1 LPVERGPQPAGV
13 SLAATWDYSLAS
25 RYGQVVG
32 AEERSKGIMVNL
44 GPTINI
50 DRDPRWGRTFE
61 SYGED
66 PYLNG
71 ALAGAEIG
79 GVQSQ
84 GVMSQVKHYAV
95 YNQETNRNT
104 PADDVIVS
112 ERAEHEIYLPAF
124 WAAINKGN
132 APSVMCAYSTVNG
145 VPACQN
151 RYLIGETLDQRWGFA
166 GFVSSDY
173 GATKTTE
180 QSVEAGLDQ
189 EMPDAG
195 YYGSALAAAVG
206 SGEVE
211 VSAVNQMVSRILA
224 EMFRFGEFNDPQGS
238 PSAAVTTR
246 AHQEVA
252 TDVAEAGT
260 VLLRNTAG
268 TLPLPPSGAG
278 AVAVIGPGASAARS
292 K

>member
-1 LPVERGPQPAGV
+1 MTTTAVPSLCIPALTLADGPNGVGDGRQRGDPAAAGV
-13 SLAATWDYSLAS
+13 SLAATWDHSLAS

-32 AEERSKGIMVNL
+32 AEERSKGIMVDL

-61 SYGED
+61 SYSED

-112 ERAEHEIYLPAF
+112 ERAEHEIYLPRVLGGHQRAT
-124 WAAINKGN
+124 

-173 GATKTTE
+173 GATKSTE
-180 QSVEAGLDQ
+180 QSVDAGLDQ
-189 EMPDAG
+189 EMPDGG
-195 YYGSALAAAVG
+195 YYGAALAAAVRLG
-206 SGEVE
+206 QGRGVGGQPDG
-211 VSAVNQMVSRILA
+211 VP
-224 EMFRFGEFNDPQGS
+224 DPH
-238 PSAAVTTR
+238 R
-246 AHQEVA
+246 
-252 TDVAEAGT
+252 DVP
-260 VLLRNTAG
+260 VR
-268 TLPLPPSGAG
+268 
-278 AVAVIGPGASAARS
+278 
-292 K
+292 